1 MLVLSRKPG
10 ESIHIGSDIVVT
22 ICENAG
28 GRVRIGI
35 SCPRDIPIRRSE
47 LPVLPLPDAACGGEM
62 PAAKSAKLP
71 SIRMSYP
78 VAQTIAAESLS

>member
-10 ESIHIGSDIVVT
+10 ESIQIGSDIVIT

-28 GRVRIGI
+28 GRVRVGI

-47 LPVLPLPDAACGGEM
+47 LPVFPQLDVACDGEEPAPKLPGIHIDY
-62 PAAKSAKLP
+62 PAAQATA
-71 SIRMSYP
+71 
-78 VAQTIAAESLS
+78 AQILS